1 MPTTK
6 PTGPARAEA
15 EASLELLCN
24 EESKPT
30 TTFEHVVRCAH
41 HDVHTAVRGF
51 HICASPRTHTH
62 THTIIIA

>member
-15 EASLELLCN
+15 ETSLGLLCN

-30 TTFEHVVRCAH
+30 TTFEHVVP
-41 HDVHTAVRGF
+41 VRT
-51 HICASPRTHTH
+51 P
-62 THTIIIA
+62 